1 MSVLPFFPEGYAP
14 RRATWWMDAADA
26 FWRYLNNLV
35 ENVDGSSRRQPT
47 RQTDFVL
54 KLWLS
59 TVTCAGLVTKQD
71 ETSRTQEAVPKQI
84 SNPFSRKRVHFFG
97 KRTHKNMYP
106 LPSKWMLVF
115 LLQILYILREECTLF
130 QKKTWSIL
138 AGLDY
143 KACTWLRYFLP
154 IFTKIAVRQRVGGRG
169 AAEGNSKPCK
179 PFSPTQYNLPKILD
193 ANETP

>member
-1 MSVLPFFPEGYAP
+1 MSASKPKTIGCLCCHSSQRAM
-14 RRATWWMDAADA
+14 RRAALPDGWTRRTHSGAILITLSRMWMG
-26 FWRYLNNLV
+26 R
-35 ENVDGSSRRQPT
+35 SSRRQPT

-84 SNPFSRKRVHFFG
+84 SNPFLRKRVHFFG

-115 LLQILYILREECTLF
+115 LLKFYTSFVKSVLCS
-130 QKKTWSIL
+130 KK
-138 AGLDY
+138 
-143 KACTWLRYFLP
+143 
-154 IFTKIAVRQRVGGRG
+154 
-169 AAEGNSKPCK
+169 KP
-179 PFSPTQYNLPKILD
+179 
-193 ANETP
+193 

>member
-1 MSVLPFFPEGYAP
+1 MPVERCHTKIERDLSNIIQNTSISGVKFSLTTIYIYFLWPVCFQTWNHWMSVLPFFPEGYAP

-97 KRTHKNMYP
+97 KRTHKNMYS

-130 QKKTWSIL
+130 PQKNVIYTGW
-138 AGLDY
+138 
-143 KACTWLRYFLP
+143 
-154 IFTKIAVRQRVGGRG
+154 VR
-169 AAEGNSKPCK
+169 
-179 PFSPTQYNLPKILD
+179 I
-193 ANETP
+193 